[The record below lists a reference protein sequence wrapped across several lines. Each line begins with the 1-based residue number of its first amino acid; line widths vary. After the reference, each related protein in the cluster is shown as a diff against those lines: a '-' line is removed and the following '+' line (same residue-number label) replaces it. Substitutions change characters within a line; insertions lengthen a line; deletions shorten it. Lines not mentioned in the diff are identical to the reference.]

1 MPEKVLVKFGD
12 DGEGE
17 VVQRGAGGLKDGME
31 GGNTKQLQLKSKPKP
46 KPQSAKSRGMKRL
59 RNGSPKLGNEEN
71 GKVKRKKLVGEKDK
85 VANGDMNGDANG
97 KRNGNGARVVKFEEA
112 EEVEGV
118 GEGEKQKNKEI
129 GGSNDVGIQPNG
141 IKSFGNERETQR
153 GHIQKSGGLESS
165 KVAVPDRHLQRTA
178 RELEPFRKSLPVYKK
193 VVELKKDLR
202 TNDVLLLT
210 AETGSGKSTQLPQF
224 LHDEPWCKKQKVKI
238 KNAAGHE
245 EDISVGGVI
254 AITQPR
260 RVAAITLARRVAA
273 EMGSALGYQRTNT
286 PGKVGYSVRF
296 DTNTPLGM
304 KIKFVTEGTL
314 LQEMVHD
321 PHLRKYSAVI
331 IDEIHERGVDVDLIA
346 GFLRQIVHGDKKGRG
361 GIPLKVVIMS
371 ATLDL
376 GGYEAFFAQPE
387 SQPHYQPGNNY
398 GSILAP
404 HLVHNEKVIEATKP
418 MLAIKSGNLDNIE
431 PPKIEDIKEV
441 DSGIAIE
448 EVKGRKFKVD
458 LYYDKPADANNY
470 QETMFKRIAS
480 IHVTEPLPGDILV
493 FLVGQEEIEYMQTR
507 LEVLSESLSKEV
519 PKIKVIPLYGALPPD
534 AQQLAFDPVRESRT
548 RKIVLATNIAE
559 TSVTVPGVRYVVD
572 SGKAKVK
579 KYRTKLGMESL
590 LVVPISKQSALQR
603 MGRAGR
609 EAPGKCWRAYGKEEY
624 ESWLQDEIPEILR
637 CDVLEAV
644 LKMKARGVHDVINFP
659 LMDSP
664 DVEAMKHAIF
674 QLNAMG
680 ALDDEGNL
688 TPDGKK
694 MASFPLPAAYGR
706 ALIAS
711 SAPEFNCVLD
721 AIDVISLLTS
731 DSEVFI
737 QSKSQEQDE
746 EVSAHRADIIRR
758 EGDLLTYLTTMQR
771 YAAENTNRFQWC
783 KVRNISARA
792 MKSAMLNRKQLR
804 QLAVSHGLI
813 DSLPPPDPQP
823 FEPATPER
831 AEWLIKS
838 FLRAFADRT
847 ATLAPDGTYVTTKGK
862 NVVSIHPQSS
872 LWGRKVEAI
881 MYLENVFSSR
891 NWAKRVSAVQ
901 ADWVGEA
908 LGGW

>member
-12 DGEGE
+12 GVDEAPVVVEKAGASGEK
-17 VVQRGAGGLKDGME
+17 GLKGAK
-31 GGNTKQLQLKSKPKP
+31 GTKQKQTQTQSQSQS
-46 KPQSAKSRGMKRL
+46 QSAKSTGTKRL
-59 RNGSPKLGNEEN
+59 RDGSPKLDGLDS
-71 GKVKRKKLVGEKDK
+71 KRKRLVAVPGK
-85 VANGDMNGDANG
+85 VANA
-97 KRNGNGARVVKFEEA
+97 NGNGAKLVKLA
-112 EEVEGV
+112 DVEGTGAAQKQIAKDAGVSNGV
-118 GEGEKQKNKEI
+118 GSQIN
-129 GGSNDVGIQPNG
+129 GSNGVKLSGDKKG
-141 IKSFGNERETQR
+141 QR
-153 GHIQKSGGLESS
+153 GQGQRSGGESDGA
-165 KVAVPDRHLQRTA
+165 KTAVPDRHLQKTA
-178 RELEPFRKSLPVYKK
+178 KELEPFRKSLPVYKK
-193 VVELKKDLR
+193 MVDLKADLR
-202 TNDVLLLT
+202 NKDVLLLT

-224 LHDEPWCKKQKVKI
+224 MHDEPWCKKQKVKV
-238 KNAAGHE
+238 KNTAGQE
-245 EDISVGGVI
+245 EEIAVGGVI

-296 DTNTPLGM
+296 DTNTPPGM

-321 PHLRKYSAVI
+321 PNLRRYSAVI

-361 GIPLKVVIMS
+361 GIPLKIVIMS

-376 GGYEAFFAQPE
+376 GGYETFFANPE
-387 SQPHYQPGNNY
+387 SRPNYQPGNNY
-398 GSILAP
+398 GSIFASRL
-404 HLVHNEKVIEATKP
+404 LKDERVIEAAKS
-418 MLAIKSGNLDNIE
+418 MQAIKSGDSENVQL
-431 PPKIEDIKEV
+431 KGTEDSAKPDTGV
-441 DSGIAIE
+441 AIE
-448 EVKGRKFKVD
+448 EVEGRKFKVE
-458 LYYDKPADANNY
+458 LYYDKPADPSNY

-493 FLVGQEEIEYMQTR
+493 FLVGQEEIEYMQAR
-507 LEVLSESLSKEV
+507 LEALDESLSKDV
-519 PKIKVIPLYGALPPD
+519 PRIKVIPLYGALPPD
-534 AQQLAFDPVRESRT
+534 AQQLAFEPVKEPRT

-572 SGKAKVK
+572 SGRAKVK

-609 EAPGKCWRAYGKEEY
+609 EAPGKCWRAYGKDEY

-644 LKMKARGVHDVINFP
+644 LKMKARGVQDVINFP

-664 DVEAMKHAIF
+664 DVEAMKHAIL

-711 SAPEFNCVLD
+711 SSPEFNCVLD
-721 AIDVISLLTS
+721 AIDVISLLTAE
-731 DSEVFI
+731 SEVFI
-737 QSKSQEQDE
+737 QPKSQEQDE
-746 EVSAHRADIIRR
+746 EANANRADILRR

-771 YAAENTNRFQWC
+771 YVSENTNRFQWC
-783 KVRNISARA
+783 KSRNISARA
-792 MKSAMLNRKQLR
+792 MKSAMMNRKQLR
-804 QLAVSHGLI
+804 QLSVTHDLI
-813 DSLPPPDPQP
+813 DALPPPDPQP

-831 AEWLIKS
+831 AECLIKA

-847 ATLAPDGTYVTTKGK
+847 ATLAPDGSFVTTRGK
-862 NVVSIHPQSS
+862 HPVTIHPQSV
-872 LWGRKVEAI
+872 LWGKKLEAI
-881 MYLENVFSSR
+881 MFLENVFSTK
-891 NWAKRVSAVQ
+891 NWAKKVSGVQ
-901 ADWVGEA
+901 ADWVVEA
-908 LGGW
+908 LGGWM

>member
-1 MPEKVLVKFGD
+1 MPEKVLLKFGD
-12 DGEGE
+12 DADETPQIVKREGAPDTKSMN
-17 VVQRGAGGLKDGME
+17 QRQA
-31 GGNTKQLQLKSKPKP
+31 KSKSKSQSQSQ
-46 KPQSAKSRGMKRL
+46 PQSHSTTSTGTKRL
-59 RNGSPKLGNEEN
+59 RDGSPKSDP
-71 GKVKRKKLVGEKDK
+71 KRKKLAVVQDK
-85 VANGDMNGDANG
+85 ATNANGAKLTKLEHADDLKTGG
-97 KRNGNGARVVKFEEA
+97 KEQEEEA
-112 EEVEGV
+112 EVLNEA
-118 GEGEKQKNKEI
+118 KK
-129 GGSNDVGIQPNG
+129 PTNG
-141 IKSFGNERETQR
+141 ISKVKSFREEKDRQR
-153 GHIQKSGGLESS
+153 GQTPRSGSENV
-165 KVAVPDRHLQRTA
+165 KNAAPDRHLQKTA

-193 VVELKKDLR
+193 LVDLKTALR
-202 TNDVLLLT
+202 TNNVLLLT

-224 LHDEPWCKKQKVKI
+224 MHDEPWCKKQKVKI
-238 KNAAGHE
+238 KNATGQE

-273 EMGSALGYQRTNT
+273 EMGSVLGYQRTNT

-296 DTNTPLGM
+296 DTNTPIGM

-321 PHLRKYSAVI
+321 PNLRKYSAVI

-346 GFLRQIVHGDKKGRG
+346 GFLRQIVHGDKQGRG

-376 GGYEAFFAQPE
+376 GGYEAFFANPD
-387 SQPHYQPGNNY
+387 SNPSYRPGNNY
-398 GSILAP
+398 GSIFAP
-404 HLVHNEKVIEATKP
+404 HLVNNEKVIEAAKP
-418 MLAIKSGNLDNIE
+418 MLAVKSG
-431 PPKIEDIKEV
+431 KAEDVELKETESSEKV
-441 DSGIAIE
+441 DTGVAIE

-458 LYYDKPADANNY
+458 LYYDKPADPSNY

-507 LEVLSESLSKEV
+507 LEALAESLSKEV
-519 PKIKVIPLYGALPPD
+519 PRIKVIPLYGALPPD
-534 AQQLAFDPVRESRT
+534 AQQLAFDPVKEPRT

-609 EAPGKCWRAYGKEEY
+609 ESPGKCWRAYGKDEY
-624 ESWLQDEIPEILR
+624 ESWPQDEIPEILR

-644 LKMKARGVHDVINFP
+644 LKMKARGVQDVINFP
-659 LMDSP
+659 LMDAP

-688 TPDGKK
+688 TTDGKK

-711 SAPEFNCVLD
+711 SSPEFNCVLD
-721 AIDVISLLTS
+721 AIDVISLLTA

-737 QSKSQEQDE
+737 QPKSQEQE
-746 EVSAHRADIIRR
+746 QEVDANRADIIRR

-771 YAAENTNRFQWC
+771 YASENTNRFQWC
-783 KVRNISARA
+783 KSRNISARA

-804 QLAVSHGLI
+804 QLSVTHGLI
-813 DSLPPPDPQP
+813 DALPPLDPQP
-823 FEPATPER
+823 FEPSTPER
-831 AEWLIKS
+831 AECLIKA
-838 FLRAFADRT
+838 FLRSFGDRT
-847 ATLAPDGTYVTTKGK
+847 ATLAPDGSYVTTKGK
-862 NVVSIHPQSS
+862 NAVVIHPQSV
-872 LWGRKVEAI
+872 LWGRKIEAI
-881 MYLENVFSSR
+881 MFLENVFSTR
-891 NWAKRVSAVQ
+891 NWAKKVSAVQ
-901 ADWVGEA
+901 ADWVLEA
-908 LGGW
+908 LGGWM